1 MNRLFARYLAA
12 ALAIPAAIMALSA
25 AGSLAMA
32 PTASARIAPPLAAA
46 DGRDQVAVFA
56 GGCFWGVEAVFEHLK
71 GVKSATSGYAGGTI
85 ASPSYEQVSSGET
98 GHAESVRVVYDPTVI
113 SYEQLLEVF
122 FNVAHDPTQVNRQ
135 GPDVGTQYRSIVFYS
150 DDGQKKAAEAYVAKL
165 TAAKTFPAPIVTEI
179 VPLRKFYQ
187 AEAYHQHYMAQHPYQ
202 PYIVFNDA
210 PKVAHLKKAFPV
222 LYQEPAAD

>member
-1 MNRLFARYLAA
+1 MSSPPGGHAMNRLFARHLAA
-12 ALAIPAAIMALSA
+12 ALAIPAAISL
-25 AGSLAMA
+25 AGS
-32 PTASARIAPPLAAA
+32 ARAAPPRPAS
-46 DGRDQVAVFA
+46 DGREQVAVFA